1 MYFGCDDD
9 RCCKLSLF
17 AEKIKVNL
25 SRKEIILF
33 FCNWRLRAP
42 RVEQTSSACVTEKGF
57 IASGGDYVSSR
68 EEYIRPAVWVTF
80 RQIH

>member
-17 AEKIKVNL
+17 AEKNKSEFIKKRNNF
-25 SRKEIILF
+25 I